1 MHHAADASSY
11 SWRAMSA
18 ARALLAMTPEHIVNS
33 HTTGSQ
39 PRGYT
44 CLHFASDGS
53 DKNYERKYLVQDLVL
68 KKADIESQCAK
79 GNTPYLLAAGVG
91 VDCIVR
97 QLLDM
102 RANPHAVN
110 NRGQGAKQKG
120 SKSSGTV
127 RETLTRAHV
136 PDPRVWVPSQR
147 QREGESESRQMRHM
161 RNPTWK

>member
-1 MHHAADASSY
+1 M
-11 SWRAMSA
+11 
-18 ARALLAMTPEHIVNS
+18 
-33 HTTGSQ
+33 
-39 PRGYT
+39 
-44 CLHFASDGS
+44 HFASDGS

-161 RNPTWK
+161 RNQTWK